1 MIGEANHSRTVVS
14 VPRPPGRSKGI
25 HSPLLRGGDGGG
37 AVYLVAGGR
46 GAETPVL
53 LFYHLWLYYIITFG
67 YTLLSPLFYFIIA
80 TGSVVM
86 AKFMWVC
93 FEGL

>member
-14 VPRPPGRSKGI
+14 APRPPARSKSN

-46 GAETPVL
+46 GAEAPVL
-53 LFYHLWLYYIITFG
+53 LYYYLWLYSIITSI
-67 YTLLSPLFYFIIA
+67 LLYYCHWKCGDDKIY
-80 TGSVVM
+80 V
-86 AKFMWVC
+86 
-93 FEGL
+93 GLL

>member
-14 VPRPPGRSKGI
+14 APRPPTRSKSN

-46 GAETPVL
+46 GTEATVL
-53 LFYHLWLYYIITFG
+53 LYYHLWFYPILTFG
-67 YTLLSPLFYFIIA
+67 
-80 TGSVVM
+80 GVVM

>member
-14 VPRPPGRSKGI
+14 VPRPPARSKGI

-46 GAETPVL
+46 GAEAPVL
-53 LFYHLWLYYIITFG
+53 LYYYLWLYPIITSI
-67 YTLLSPLFYFIIA
+67 LLHYCHWKHGDGKIY
-80 TGSVVM
+80 V
-86 AKFMWVC
+86 
-93 FEGL
+93 GLL